1 MLRIESIDV
10 SIVELTQ
17 LVEAA
22 GSGPIPA
29 EGVRKLKAAVDTL
42 GAMAEMLEQKE
53 TTIERLRAWLL
64 APRTSEKL
72 RKVCEDVPPAQ
83 PASAPKTRAAKDMAV
98 AEPELTRERRKCVS
112 ATPT

>member
-10 SIVELTQ
+10 SIEELTQ

-42 GAMAEMLEQKE
+42 GAMTKMLEQRTHDSSDCAPYCWRRALRRSCGRCA
-53 TTIERLRAWLL
+53 TTFRPPNLPAL
-64 APRTSEKL
+64 PRP
-72 RKVCEDVPPAQ
+72 D
-83 PASAPKTRAAKDMAV
+83 AKDMAV
-98 AEPELTRERRKCVS
+98 AGPELTRERRKCVS